1 MQTFIQPK
9 QIFSN
14 KYTKFVEQRC
24 KCYARKAD
32 QHLLLYRFFS
42 PTNVCMTTQKRN
54 LFGSAKQFTSEIKIK
69 DGTKRLEIV
78 NGDRA
83 SAYE

>member
-32 QHLLLYRFFS
+32 QYLLLYCFF
-42 PTNVCMTTQKRN
+42 PTSVCMTTQKGT
-54 LFGSAKQFTSEIKIK
+54 LIGSAKQFMSETKIK
-69 DGTKRLEIV
+69 GGTERLEIV